1 MTKFRGQ
8 YKLHGFTLIEVLA
21 VVVIIAIAAAVVVPN
36 MLSTGT
42 MSLQA
47 ASRMVIADLLYA
59 QNQAIAEP
67 QKAPFRLSFDLDN
80 DSYRLVDA
88 SGNVVPAQ
96 WRLGSSGSGDYI
108 VDFAADSRFQGVRIV
123 AANFSDNNYIDF
135 DYLGTPNSGGYVDL
149 ESAAG
154 KFRVS
159 VTGITGRV
167 SVAEVTEAPP
177 EEAPEVPEAPPES
190 P

>member
-1 MTKFRGQ
+1 MKFPDKRG
-8 YKLHGFTLIEVLA
+8 LRGFTLIEVL
-21 VVVIIAIAAAVVVPN
+21 VVIVIISIAAAVVVPH

-47 ASRMVIADLLYA
+47 ASRIVIADLLYA

-67 QKAPFRLSFDLDN
+67 QKAPFRLIFDVDN
-80 DSYRLVDA
+80 ATYRLQDA
-88 SGNVVPAQ
+88 AGNVVPAE
-96 WRLGSSGSGDYI
+96 WRLGGSGGRDYI
-108 VDFAADSRFQGVRIV
+108 VDFTTDSRFQGVRIV
-123 AANFSDNNYIDF
+123 AANFSDLNYVDF

-167 SVAEVTEAPP
+167 TIAEVPDPPPAP
-177 EEAPEVPEAPPES
+177 
-190 P
+190 